1 MCRPHRSVP
10 RGPTL
15 LPRVRGGCSQHKA
28 VQCVH
33 FASRTT
39 LWLYASTPV
48 PPEQLFFSRQE
59 TRARKFEA
67 RVLGR
72 RPLQPHKKWLQA
84 QRMSFKMQKLRALIR
99 EEVDKARAT
108 RTRATVTTQSSTP
121 RPVVAPEEEA
131 APAPRARETDAPAQH
146 QPCGTTT
153 EAALAAA
160 AAGTKA
166 RSTTT
171 SRAPRQANTAAGKAA
186 SASRAREND
195 HVHLDRDAAAPRARQ
210 L

>member
-1 MCRPHRSVP
+1 MFKRQRSARQFSSCLRVRRVHCASQPLPHLGMCRPHRSVP

-15 LPRVRGGCSQHKA
+15 LPQVRGGFSQHKA

-39 LWLYASTPV
+39 FWSYASTPV

-99 EEVDKARAT
+99 EEVDKARTT

-131 APAPRARETDAPAQH
+131 APAPRARKTDAPAQH
-146 QPCGTTT
+146 QP
-153 EAALAAA
+153 
-160 AAGTKA
+160 
-166 RSTTT
+166 
-171 SRAPRQANTAAGKAA
+171 
-186 SASRAREND
+186 
-195 HVHLDRDAAAPRARQ
+195 
-210 L
+210 